1 MLNAAGKT
9 ETTSDGLECK
19 SRTQSKN
26 YINKLDQLIN
36 RNKNKYKLNS
46 LDLINHIDN
55 KNGTPVTIASIYD
68 PMDQSRIIRE
78 DLVVL
83 IDSGASHS
91 MAKASL
97 VMKYKKSHFKRSEAS
112 YRTAAGI
119 VQSKYSMK
127 LTITLDEFG
136 RNIKINHTFNLD
148 KRALDTI

>member
-9 ETTSDGLECK
+9 ETTSDGQECK
-19 SRTQSKN
+19 SWTLSKN
-26 YINKLDQLIN
+26 STNILDRLIN
-36 RNKNKYKLNS
+36 RNKDKYKLNS

-68 PMDQSRIIRE
+68 PTDQIRIIRE

-97 VMKYKKSHFKRSEAS
+97 VMK
-112 YRTAAGI
+112 
-119 VQSKYSMK
+119 
-127 LTITLDEFG
+127 
-136 RNIKINHTFNLD
+136 
-148 KRALDTI
+148 

>member
-1 MLNAAGKT
+1 MLNAADKT
-9 ETTSDGLECK
+9 ETKSEGLERE
-19 SRTQSKN
+19 SRTRSKN
-26 YINKLDQLIN
+26 SINKLDRLIS

-68 PMDQSRIIRE
+68 PMDPNRIIRE

-97 VMKYKKSHFKRSEAS
+97 VMKYKKSFFK
-112 YRTAAGI
+112 
-119 VQSKYSMK
+119 
-127 LTITLDEFG
+127 
-136 RNIKINHTFNLD
+136 
-148 KRALDTI
+148 